1 MLTVSSVVVYHRDGS
16 SSISTSTTRFLYH
29 PSKLWGSSRRL
40 NGSRNSIGIGSLDG
54 RLTGALCVVDR

>member
-29 PSKLWGSSRRL
+29 PSKLWGSS
-40 NGSRNSIGIGSLDG
+40 SRSSIGIGSLDG